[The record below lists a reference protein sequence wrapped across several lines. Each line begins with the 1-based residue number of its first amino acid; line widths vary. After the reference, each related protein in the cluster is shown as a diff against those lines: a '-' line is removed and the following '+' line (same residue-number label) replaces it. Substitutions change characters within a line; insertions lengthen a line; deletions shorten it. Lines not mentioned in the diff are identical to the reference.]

1 VGKNGFAHLVSAD
14 DRRMAGKARRADAP
28 RSGHAAWS
36 PPANRPDP
44 ISILEEQGRK
54 RISELLPIRYGRMAE
69 SPFGFLRGAP
79 AVMASDLQLT
89 STCGIRVQACG
100 DAHLLNFGVWAT
112 PERHLVFE
120 VNDFDETLPAP
131 FDWDVKRLAV
141 SVFVAGRGNGFRDA
155 ECATATQ
162 SAVATYR
169 AKMAALA
176 STDHLDQWY
185 DRIDVDDVL
194 GVVQAGERRQAE
206 RAIRKARA
214 RTHLGTLDKI
224 TEVVDGRRRFIENP
238 PLIQR
243 IEHADWVFHTK
254 AAYLE
259 YVRSLPEDRRVLL
272 QRYRFVDTARKVVG
286 VGSVGTDT
294 RVVLLL
300 GDDDSD
306 PLFLQLKEA
315 ERSVL
320 EPYTAR
326 SAYRHQ
332 GRRVV
337 CGQRLMQAASD
348 IFLGWMRSHGRH
360 YYVRQLRDM
369 KGSAEIERL
378 DCEALAHYA
387 ALCGAELARAH
398 ARGGDAD
405 AIYGY
410 LGRGDSFDRAVTKFA
425 AAYADQTEQDHASL
439 VSAVKSGR
447 LEALADA

>member
-1 VGKNGFAHLVSAD
+1 VGKNGFERLPSGEE
-14 DRRMAGKARRADAP
+14 RRKAGKARRAEAP
-28 RSGHAAWS
+28 RSSHAAWK
-36 PPANRPDP
+36 PPPDRPDP
-44 ISILEEQGRK
+44 ISILEEQGRH
-54 RISELLPIRYGRMAE
+54 RIRELLPIRYGRMAA

-100 DAHLLNFGVWAT
+100 DAHLSNFGVWAT

-131 FDWDVKRLAV
+131 FDWDVKRLAI
-141 SVFVAGRGNGFRDA
+141 SVFVAGRGNGFSDA
-155 ECATATQ
+155 HCA
-162 SAVATYR
+162 SAAQASVAAYR
-169 AKMAALA
+169 GKMASLA
-176 STDHLDQWY
+176 ATDHLDQWY
-185 DRIDVDDVL
+185 DRIDVEDVL
-194 GVVQAGERRQAE
+194 AVIHADERRKVE
-206 RAIRKARA
+206 RALRKAR
-214 RTHLGTLDKI
+214 RHTHLGSLDKL
-224 TEVVDGRRRFIENP
+224 TEVVDGRRRFAENP

-243 IEHADWVFHTK
+243 IPEADWVFHAR
-254 AAYLE
+254 AAYRE

-272 QRYRFVDTARKVVG
+272 RRYEFVDTARKVVG

-306 PLFLQLKEA
+306 PLFLQIKEA

-320 EPYTAR
+320 EPFAGPC
-326 SAYRHQ
+326 AYRNQ

-348 IFLGWMRSHGRH
+348 IFLGWMRSRGRH

-369 KGSAEIERL
+369 KGSAVIEEFQPQGL
-378 DCEALAHYA
+378 EHYA
-387 ALCGAELARAH
+387 ALCGTELARAH

-405 AIYGY
+405 AIAGY
-410 LGRGDSFDRAVTKFA
+410 LGRADTFDRAVTEFA
-425 AAYADQTEQDHASL
+425 AAYADQTERDRAAL

-447 LEALADA
+447 LEAIADV